1 LIEQRDFLKKVAI
14 IGIGI
19 TPTSGLT
26 SFTSSFPDTPDN
38 FDRLGIIEKE
48 KDTLSALWK
57 FDFNER
63 NVQITLQD
71 LNATLKGK
79 LRFLSDEI
87 LWMVCRW
94 KFLLML

>member
-1 LIEQRDFLKKVAI
+1 MIERRDFLKKVAI
-14 IGIGI
+14 SGVAL
-19 TPTSGLT
+19 TSANGLT
-26 SFTSSFPDTPDN
+26 SFTSRFPDTPN
-38 FDRLGIIEKE
+38 NSEGQGIIEKE